1 MATLETDFAAPSD
14 DEAVYLQRF
23 TAAANAPA
31 ETYDTVEA
39 VPGARN
45 RTLLPLAKS
54 DERTVSDEALD
65 AAKAYAEANNSKAFI
80 VWRDGKLEQE
90 SYFAGASRPSLLA
103 SKSLAKPLTA
113 IAIGRA
119 IALGKIE
126 SLDQS
131 VADFITEWQ
140 GTPKAAMQV
149 RHTLDMRSGL
159 LAQGFSVDPANIWN
173 RSYLHPRHDEI
184 LIHEYPLANPPG
196 SRYDYANA
204 TSELVALVI
213 ERATGRR
220 YAEFVSEEVLK
231 PLDAPGGQ
239 VWVDRPGGLAHSGC
253 CILLPAESWLRMAM
267 LLIDDGVVGGQRLLP
282 EGYVAAMRTPT
293 AENPHYG
300 LGVYV
305 AGDYLERRG
314 WAAPDSPWPKV
325 LHSEPFAAED
335 LYLFDGNSNQVV
347 YIVPSKRLIVLRLGD
362 TPPKSP
368 EWDNSILPNLIL
380 GGLQS

>member
-1 MATLETDFAAPSD
+1 MATPADPEGAALSP
-14 DEAVYLQRF
+14 DEALYLQRF
-23 TAAANAPA
+23 KAAANAPA

-39 VPGARN
+39 VPGAKGRA
-45 RTLLPLAKS
+45 LLPIAAA
-54 DERTVSDEALD
+54 DQRTIADEALK
-65 AAKAYAEANNSKAFI
+65 AAAAYVEANNSKAFM
-80 VWRDGKLEQE
+80 VWRDGVLEHE
-90 SYFAGASRPSLLA
+90 AYFGGASRPSLLA

-119 IALGKIE
+119 IALGQIV

-140 GTPKAAMQV
+140 GTPKAAMRV

-159 LAQGFSVDPANIWN
+159 LAQGFSIDPDNIWN
-173 RSYLHPRHDEI
+173 RSYLHPRHDDI
-184 LIHEYPLANPPG
+184 LIHQYPLANPPG
-196 SRYDYANA
+196 ERYDYANA
-204 TSELVALVI
+204 TSELVALII

-267 LLIDDGVVGGQRLLP
+267 LLIDDGVRDGVHLLP

-293 AENPHYG
+293 AQNPHYG

-305 AGDYLERRG
+305 AGDYQERRG

-325 LHSEPFAAED
+325 LHGEPFAADD

-362 TPPKSP
+362 TPPKTP
-368 EWDNSILPNLIL
+368 EWDNSVLPNLIL
-380 GGLQS
+380 RGL